1 MQAGRER
8 MEQVRLRAR
17 SAARDLLRLARAL
30 HDRGVDVDAL
40 PAGQRDA
47 LAAVRPRLQTALARA
62 AAGGDQDLAEA
73 EAAIAGTRALLL
85 STRQAILGDLHRDH
99 RLAVMEAML
108 AVEVADDDL
117 EPVSTAGDAAADAE
131 DRGEDD
137 EEVAATRRRARQR
150 AAARRRGELRRRQVE
165 SQAID
170 PEAPVLAL
178 LLAQPRQWTQAVCR
192 AFGLTVN
199 ESAGAAARALADRR
213 ALATLVAGLR
223 PAERE
228 ALGSLLD
235 ADGVML
241 TRALETR
248 FGDSVEDGFDWHR
261 EPPTSV
267 LGRLRSRGLCFVGR
281 ATLGPNLR
289 SRPRVVVVPR
299 DLRRLLG
306 QVHRATPIPF
316 VADRRVGEDAVE
328 TCAEVNDVEAETIR
342 FERAQPELAVFCV
355 GMAAGMAGK
364 VGAGSLY
371 FHAARVWAMF
381 EAAFPGRVPRL
392 RGRDLERARR
402 ASSRDL
408 DAVERMHARL
418 LERRVNTIVAA
429 QPSLYA
435 YLATAIE
442 ELAWSEEDKLRV
454 FHACDTALRAFD
466 AALR

>member
-1 MQAGRER
+1 MSRMQAGRER
-8 MEQVRLRAR
+8 MEKVRLRAR

-30 HDRGVDVDAL
+30 HARGVDVDAL
-40 PAGQRDA
+40 PDGQREA
-47 LAAVRPRLQTALARA
+47 LAVVRPRLATALARA
-62 AAGGDQDLAEA
+62 ETGSDQALAEA
-73 EAAIAGTRALLL
+73 EAAIAGTRALLT
-85 STRQAILGDLHRDH
+85 STRRAILGDLARDH

-108 AVEVADDDL
+108 AVEVADVDL
-117 EPVSTAGDAAADAE
+117 EPVAVVLDDADE
-131 DRGEDD
+131 

-150 AAARRRGELRRRQVE
+150 AAARRRGELRRRQAE

-170 PEAPVLAL
+170 VEAP
-178 LLAQPRQWTQAVCR
+178 LLAHLLQQPRPWTQAVCR
-192 AFGLTVN
+192 AFGLQVN
-199 ESAGAAARALADRR
+199 VNAGAAARALADRR
-213 ALATLVAGLR
+213 ALAAQVAALR

-241 TRALETR
+241 ARALETR
-248 FGDSVEDGFDWHR
+248 FGDSVEDGYDWHR

-267 LGRLRSRGLCFVGR
+267 LGRLRCRGLCFVGR
-281 ATLGPNLR
+281 ATMGPNLR

-299 DLRRLLG
+299 DLRRLLL
-306 QVHRATPIPF
+306 QIHRATPIPRLG
-316 VADRRVGEDAVE
+316 DRRVSENAVE
-328 TCAEVNDVEAETIR
+328 SCAEVGDVEVETIR

-355 GMAAGMAGK
+355 GMAAGMAAK

-381 EAAFPGRVPRL
+381 ERAFPGRVPRL
-392 RGRDLERARR
+392 RARDLERARR

-408 DAVERMHARL
+408 DAVERMHVRL

-435 YLATAIE
+435 YLAAAIE

-466 AALR
+466 AVLR